1 MDHPKSFLLF
11 CSLVRPSQIQYKYK
25 VFEEEKNLH
34 SSSPSSFFIHSST
47 AHRNISLTAMV
58 EGDYTFLFA
67 LGMIFAFLDSFGIG
81 ANDVSNSFGA
91 AVGSGSLNLKQAVM
105 IASVCEFLGAFLMG
119 SSTADTIKGGLIDVK
134 LFAKQPELL
143 MLAMVCSLVGSST
156 WVLFASSRGL
166 PVSTTHSIVGAI
178 TGAGIAGFG
187 FSAVKWA
194 GVGKIVMSWIIS
206 PLAAGLVTAIIF
218 TITRFFILKH
228 KDSLKRGL
236 TAIPYYFAVTIFI
249 NVFYIIFKGSPGL
262 SLSKLPLGAIIGI
275 SFGISAFVFL
285 WCNFF
290 LKVYLRRKLEGEEPL
305 KWYHAFYVRAVST
318 RSKDAEILEEIACQ
332 KDGKMID
339 SGIEKADGS
348 VNSGLAALD
357 DTPEKPLL
365 TMLQKLKNKAF
376 AGLNQDITKNTEAV
390 ENIHDKSTRY
400 DAKTEQLFCTLQVLT
415 ACFASFAHGS
425 NDVANAIGP
434 LTTIFYVWKHASVDL
449 SGTAPVPVW
458 ILAYGGIAID
468 IGLLTYGYK
477 VMATLGNNICYVSP
491 SRGFSLSLGTSLTV
505 LTCSKLGL
513 PVSTTHCIT
522 GATTSVGLCSGGGA
536 KSINW
541 KVLGLIASSWLF
553 TLPAAGT
560 VSGLLFAL
568 IIYSPHKM

>member
-1 MDHPKSFLLF
+1 MMN
-11 CSLVRPSQIQYKYK
+11 V
-25 VFEEEKNLH
+25 
-34 SSSPSSFFIHSST
+34 
-47 AHRNISLTAMV
+47 
-58 EGDYTFLFA
+58 GDYTFLFA
-67 LGMIFAFLDSFGIG
+67 LGMIFAFMDSFGIG

-91 AVGSGSLNLKQAVM
+91 AVGSGALNLKQAVL

-134 LFAKQPELL
+134 LFGDKPELL
-143 MLAMVCSLVGSST
+143 MLAMVCALVGSSS

-194 GVGKIVMSWIIS
+194 EVGKIVLSWIIS

-236 TAIPYYFAVTIFI
+236 TAIPFYFAITIFI

-262 SLSKLPLGAIIGI
+262 SLSSLPLGAIIGI
-275 SFGISAFVFL
+275 SLGISVVVFL

-305 KWYHAFYVRAVST
+305 KWYHSFYVRAVST
-318 RSKDAEILEEIACQ
+318 RSKDAENLEEIACE

-339 SGIEKADGS
+339 SGIENADGS

-357 DTPEKPLL
+357 DTPDKPSTILQKFKNL
-365 TMLQKLKNKAF
+365 LQKLKNKAF
-376 AGLNQDITKNTEAV
+376 AGLNQDITKSSEAV
-390 ENIHDKSTRY
+390 DNIHDNSTRY
-400 DAKTEQLFCTLQVLT
+400 DSKTEQLFCTLQVLT

-434 LTTIFYVWKHASVDL
+434 LTTIYYVWKHAEVDI
-449 SGTAPVPVW
+449 SGSAPVPVW

-522 GATTSVGLCSGGGA
+522 GATTSVGLCSGGGV

-541 KVLGLIASSWLF
+541 KILGMIASSWIF

-568 IIYSPHKM
+568 IIYSPHK

>member
-1 MDHPKSFLLF
+1 MMI
-11 CSLVRPSQIQYKYK
+11 V
-25 VFEEEKNLH
+25 
-34 SSSPSSFFIHSST
+34 
-47 AHRNISLTAMV
+47 
-58 EGDYTFLFA
+58 GDYTFLFA
-67 LGMIFAFLDSFGIG
+67 LGMIFAFMDSFGIG

-91 AVGSGSLNLKQAVM
+91 AVGSGALNLKQAVM

-134 LFAKQPELL
+134 LFESQPELL

-187 FSAVKWA
+187 FNAVKWA
-194 GVGKIVMSWIIS
+194 GIGTIVLSWLIS
-206 PLAAGLVTAIIF
+206 PLVAGAVTALIF

-275 SFGISAFVFL
+275 SLGIAVVVFL

-290 LKVYLRRKLEGEEPL
+290 LKVYLQRKLENEEPL
-305 KWYHAFYVRAVST
+305 KWYHSFYVRAVST
-318 RSKDAEILEEIACQ
+318 RTKDAEILEEIAAGAE
-332 KDGKMID
+332 KDGKMAD
-339 SGIEKADGS
+339 SGIENSDGS

-357 DTPEKPLL
+357 DTPEKPK
-365 TMLQKLKNKAF
+365 TMFQKLKSKAF
-376 AGLNQDITKNTEAV
+376 AGLNQDITKSSEAV
-390 ENIHDKSTRY
+390 ENIHDNSTRY
-400 DAKTEQLFCTLQVLT
+400 DSKTEQLFCTLQVLT

-434 LTTIFYVWKHASVDL
+434 LTTIYYVWKHAAVD
-449 SGTAPVPVW
+449 STGTAPVPVW

-477 VMATLGNNICYVSP
+477 VMATLGNNICFVSP

-522 GATTSVGLCSGGGA
+522 GATTSVGLCSGGGV

-541 KVLGLIASSWLF
+541 KVLGMIASSWIF
-553 TLPAAGT
+553 TLPAAAT

-568 IIYSPHKM
+568 IINSPHKM